1 MPNYKMEKSK
11 TYKWSVSH
19 IDDCESE
26 TRWFKTR
33 EDALFSVLCRSGF
46 DIRKEE

>member
-1 MPNYKMEKSK
+1 MPRYKMQKSK
-11 TYKWSVSH
+11 TYKWAVSH

-26 TRWFKTR
+26 TRWFKTK
-33 EDALFSVLCRSGF
+33 EDALFDVLVRSGY